1 MPVSYPFDTTGLALT
16 NLIVDEI
23 HTLTEVN
30 DQNYRILIP
39 EFAPFYLDNLQ
50 IKHTDLS
57 GQTHILTE
65 GPDYTIC
72 LPYIGATRSIG
83 KMLYGGITI
92 NRDDI
97 NGLIKVTYQTLG
109 GDWTADRLMVLEALA
124 EYVYNPRITV
134 WDIVTNKPN
143 QFPPINHDQSMNYI
157 YGHQDLIDSINDLA
171 DQVAQGPNPSTGIVL
186 HLIDEN
192 NPHQVTKEQ
201 VGLGLVANLP
211 LATDEE
217 VDLLAPVDKY
227 MTLRQMLLL
236 GILGQDPN
244 LLGDHTGNLS
254 NPHQVNKMQVGLG
267 LVENLALATETEVT
281 NGEHVTKYVTLSQ
294 VLSLIDNMAPVV
306 LQGADISR
314 AELLFCSV
322 STHRRV

>member
-1 MPVSYPFDTTGLALT
+1 MPVSYPFDTTGLAST

-57 GQTHILTE
+57 GQTHILAE

-109 GDWTADRLMVLEALA
+109 GDWTADALLVLEALA

-143 QFPPINHDQSMNYI
+143 QFPPINHDQSLDYI

-171 DQVAQGPNPSTGIVL
+171 DTVVNGPNPNLGIIQ
-186 HLIDEN
+186 HLIDET
-192 NPHQVTKEQ
+192 NPHAVTKAQ
-201 VGLGLVANLP
+201 VGLGNVQNLP
-211 LATDEE
+211 LADDFE
-217 VDLLAPVDKY
+217 VDNLAPVDKY
-227 MTLRQMLLL
+227 FTLRQLLLL
-236 GILGQDPN
+236 GIAGQDPN
-244 LLGDHTGNLS
+244 LLGDHTGNFY
-254 NPHQVNKMQVGLG
+254 NPHQVNKTQIGLG
-267 LVENLALATETEVT
+267 LVENLALATETEVA
-281 NGEHVTKYVTLSQ
+281 NGDLVSKYVTLSQ
-294 VLSLIDNMAPVV
+294 VLTLIQNMAPVV
-306 LQGADISR
+306 LEGSDISR
-314 AELLFCSV
+314 AEMLFHSV
-322 STHRRV
+322 QSHRRT